1 MFVRL
6 WWWGRRAQMGRGR
19 GEKGAVCLGCVWK
32 LCFPSTL
39 GEVNPVHVPT
49 SSSQA
54 WSVQPEPARSRFG
67 SCPAVHGDLRG
78 CPQGDEWVMGVE
90 LCVYSESKSLL
101 LNNVLSSWSLINHL
115 RLNLCPKTGLAR
127 CDLQE
132 KKHHLI
138 RCGKW
143 CIIPHAIGVIVWVLL
158 MATIVNDNIY
168 FCIYLYFGVP
178 CIWKFP
184 EPGIESKQELWP
196 TPQLQHR
203 WILDPL
209 LWAGDQTSASIETSW
224 IINPLHHSRNSCK
237 Q

>member
-1 MFVRL
+1 MLFHYFGHYSIALVIVSLWLNPSEVLEGGASHGWKCLPPSSQLFTLHWTLLVRL
-6 WWWGRRAQMGRGR
+6 WRWGRRAQMGRGR

-132 KKHHLI
+132 KKSSPHSLWQMVCYSTCNRGHSLGAS
-138 RCGKW
+138 RGDNCKW
-143 CIIPHAIGVIVWVLL
+143 
-158 MATIVNDNIY
+158 
-168 FCIYLYFGVP
+168 
-178 CIWKFP
+178 
-184 EPGIESKQELWP
+184 
-196 TPQLQHR
+196 
-203 WILDPL
+203 
-209 LWAGDQTSASIETSW
+209 
-224 IINPLHHSRNSCK
+224 
-237 Q
+237 